1 MDKKLDYIFA
11 VLVAGLFVVSAC
23 DLSQSEVGARLNRNV
38 ADAGKDNK
46 LLAHMECNVE
56 FGANGQGRW
65 HCTIDCNLGQIQP
78 PRYSE
83 GYGTDVGT
91 AAQNAENNCD
101 KKAGV

>member
-1 MDKKLDYIFA
+1 MERKFLLMVFVLLVVA
-11 VLVAGLFVVSAC
+11 VFLSAC
-23 DLSQSEVGARLNRNV
+23 QSEVGARLNRNV

-78 PRYSE
+78 PRYSD
-83 GYGTDVGT
+83 GYGTDAGT
-91 AAQNAENNCD
+91 AAENAENGCS
-101 KKAGV
+101 KKPL